1 MTFIDNIYL
10 KKKIQELTE
19 ENLKLRQLIEM
30 EVASAGEGALSADVD
45 VPISAPISTAI
56 DLGASDTIRPYDNS
70 RRGEDDAEGFPQE
83 WLEDFST
90 MEEYLKELYG
100 DPLPAEWQE
109 FMSQIIEMARR
120 LFNQGL
126 YFPFWRWMW
135 KDLFDDASREI

>member
-45 VPISAPISTAI
+45 VPKILGGST
-56 DLGASDTIRPYDNS
+56 DTTDTIKPPFGPDS
-70 RRGEDDAEGFPQE
+70 RRGEDDAQGFPQE
-83 WLEDFST
+83 WLEDFAT

-100 DPLPAEWQE
+100 DPLPADWQD
-109 FMSQIIEMARR
+109 FMNDLIEMARR
-120 LFNQGL
+120 LYNQGL
-126 YFPFWRWMW
+126 NFPFWRYMYPY
-135 KDLFDDASREI
+135 LFV

>member
-19 ENLKLRQLIEM
+19 ENLKLRRLIEM

-45 VPISAPISTAI
+45 VPSAPTSTPRG
-56 DLGASDTIRPYDNS
+56 LGGPTDTIQPYDDS

-90 MEEYLKELYG
+90 MEEYLKELFG
-100 DPLPAEWQE
+100 DPLPEEWQD
-109 FMSQIIEMARR
+109 FMSDIIEMARR

-126 YFPFWRWMW
+126 YFPFWRYMYPG
-135 KDLFDDASREI
+135 LFV

>member
-1 MTFIDNIYL
+1 MAFIDNIYL

-30 EVASAGEGALSADVD
+30 DVASAGEGALSADVD
-45 VPISAPISTAI
+45 VPSAPTSTPRG
-56 DLGASDTIRPYDNS
+56 LRSPTDTVQPYDDD

-83 WLEDFST
+83 WLEDFAT

-100 DPLPAEWQE
+100 DPLPAEWQD
-109 FMSQIIEMARR
+109 FMSDVIERARQ

-126 YFPFWRWMW
+126 YFPFWRYMYPG
-135 KDLFDDASREI
+135 LFV